1 MAFLV
6 CWRDFVFVGKECIW
20 VWVRQLGRLLAQ
32 RGNSSLLYLH
42 TGKGASVPFVI
53 YTKDTD
59 TCNWKYS
66 NGSRPNPLPFYAL
79 HFV

>member
-32 RGNSSLLYLH
+32 RGNSSLLHLH

-53 YTKDTD
+53 YRKATD
-59 TCNWKYS
+59 
-66 NGSRPNPLPFYAL
+66 L
-79 HFV
+79 